1 MLDSHTTETS
11 LDDEDEGQGGLLM
24 CSVPVPPTSCGGNYA
39 EHATGKDI
47 VMYDSNDMTAGTS
60 SVTGTEDCG
69 VVCTPPP
76 RPTDENS
83 SQSRPV
89 ALGDHVGG
97 ASGGGGDEGIPEPM
111 MKRTPKPGLSRNKVC
126 SYSKRGVCAVHGPGA
141 KEHWRPIR
149 DPVPGPDGKLVTR
162 QYYWV
167 CPKEEIGPR
176 GGILRQSRLS
186 FGGMRRSSTND
197 EGNNDDSRCK
207 NTLLDSTT
215 TGGT

>member
-1 MLDSHTTETS
+1 
-11 LDDEDEGQGGLLM
+11 
-24 CSVPVPPTSCGGNYA
+24 
-39 EHATGKDI
+39 
-47 VMYDSNDMTAGTS
+47 MTQ
-60 SVTGTEDCG
+60 
-69 VVCTPPP
+69 
-76 RPTDENS
+76 R
-83 SQSRPV
+83 
-89 ALGDHVGG
+89 
-97 ASGGGGDEGIPEPM
+97 
-111 MKRTPKPGLSRNKVC
+111 RTPKPGLSRNKVC

-167 CPKEEIGPR
+167 CPKDEIGPR

-197 EGNNDDSRCK
+197 EGNTDDSRCK